1 MTVFSIDP
9 GLARVGW
16 AIIELKEGCLKL
28 LECGLLQTPSDKSI
42 QERLSLIHSGMMEL
56 TSHHKIDHIA
66 IEELFFTKNVKT
78 AIDVAQARGVLMML
92 GHYLNVPV
100 FEYTPKEVKTAVT
113 SFGGADK
120 YQVGQMVKMLLG
132 LPEIPTPDD
141 VSDACAIGICHLFTV
156 R

>member
-42 QERLSLIHSGMMEL
+42 QERLYLIHVGMMEKSNL
-56 TSHHKIDHIA
+56 HKIDHIA
-66 IEELFFTKNVKT
+66 IEELFFSKNVKT

-92 GHYLNVPV
+92 GHHLNVPV

-120 YQVGQMVKMLLG
+120 YQVGQMVKMLLC

-141 VSDACAIGICHLFTV
+141 VADACAIGICHLFTA